1 MRAIFQIRIRF
12 DKLSSSSYSTPT
24 YLNKLWLKVCLDTN
38 TISFKLRKK
47 SLITV
52 DNFMEFL
59 DFDVKKLSYY
69 DGIGKWD
76 EWKWTEKS
84 L

>member
-1 MRAIFQIRIRF
+1 M
-12 DKLSSSSYSTPT
+12 
-24 YLNKLWLKVCLDTN
+24 CLDTN